1 MPCTTASAISPQQMS
16 RIPAV
21 RLRQVPSKL
30 AAGKDH
36 TDPMRK
42 IVLATIGSLG
52 DLHPFIAISLVLKA
66 RGFAVVLAVPADHV
80 AKVKATGLTGVAIVG
95 GFDALTETLGMPP
108 DQVAKRIMADQT
120 YLMNRILMPWL
131 ADSTTALDDAMEGAV
146 ALVASLFV
154 FAAPIVAETRG
165 VPLVNVLLQPMAT
178 FSAYAPPRTPDFAM
192 MAHAPTGPI
201 GRAWNRSVYRVM
213 RGVLRHRYGRPVD
226 AVRKTRGLPPSRQAL
241 LLETP
246 ASADLTLCCYSPDIA
261 PRQPDFPDI
270 AHVTGFAIFDSDTG
284 APETLDPALESFL
297 AAGPPSLVFTLGSF
311 AIFAPGDFYPTA
323 AATARALGLRAVLL
337 TGSDDQAAAS
347 EHVHVCRYA
356 PHSLLFPRACAI
368 IHHGGA
374 GSTGQALRAGKAQ
387 LVVPHMGDQYD
398 NGHRIQSIGVGKT
411 LSSKHFTIARA
422 GAAITAIL
430 TDRMRETAAQVGA
443 QVARENGAEAAA
455 DAIAALVVVRG

>member
-1 MPCTTASAISPQQMS
+1 MS

-52 DLHPFIAISLVLKA
+52 DLHPFIAIGLALKV
-66 RGFAVVLAVPADHV
+66 RGFTVVLAVPADHV
-80 AKVKATGLTGVAIVG
+80 AKVEAAGLTGVAIVG

-108 DQVAKRIMADQT
+108 DEVAKRIMADQT

-154 FAAPIVAETRG
+154 FAAPIVAEARG

-213 RGVLRHRYGRPVD
+213 LGVLRHRYGRTVD

-246 ASADLTLCCYSPDIA
+246 ASANLTLCCYSPAIA
-261 PRQPDFPDI
+261 PRQPDLPDI
-270 AHVTGFAIFDSDTG
+270 ARVTGFAIFDSDSG
-284 APETLDPALESFL
+284 APETLDPALEAFL
-297 AAGPPSLVFTLGSF
+297 AAGPLPLVFTLGSF
-311 AIFAPGDFYPTA
+311 ATFAPGNFY
-323 AATARALGLRAVLL
+323 ARTLGLRAVLL

>member
-1 MPCTTASAISPQQMS
+1 MS

-30 AAGKDH
+30 AAGKDN
-36 TDPMRK
+36 TEPMRK

-52 DLHPFIAISLVLKA
+52 DLHPFIAIGLALKA

-80 AKVKATGLTGVAIVG
+80 AKVEAAGLTGLAIVG

-108 DQVAKRIMADQT
+108 DLVAKRIMSDQT

-192 MAHAPTGPI
+192 MAHAPTGLI
-201 GRAWNRSVYRVM
+201 GRAWNRSVYRIM
-213 RGVLRHRYGRPVD
+213 RCVLLHRYGRAVD

-246 ASADLTLCCYSPDIA
+246 ASAALTLCCYSPAIA
-261 PRQPDFPDI
+261 PRQPDLPDI
-270 AHVTGFAIFDSDTG
+270 ARVTGFAIFDSDTG
-284 APETLDPALESFL
+284 APERLDPAIKAFL
-297 AAGPPSLVFTLGSF
+297 AAGPAPLVFTLGSF
-311 AIFAPGDFYPTA
+311 ATFAPGDFYATA
-323 AATARALGLRAVLL
+323 ASTAGTLGLRAVLL
-337 TGSDDQAAAS
+337 TGSDDQTAAS
-347 EHVHVCRYA
+347 EHIHVCRYA
-356 PHSLLFPRACAI
+356 PHSLLFPLACAI
-368 IHHGGA
+368 VHHGGA
-374 GSTGQALRAGKAQ
+374 GSTGQALRAGKPQ

-398 NGHRIQSIGVGKT
+398 NGHRIQSIGVGNA
-411 LSSKHFTIARA
+411 LSSKHFTIAHA

-430 TDRMRETAAQVGA
+430 TARMRATAADIGA

-455 DAIAALVVVRG
+455 DEIVTLLATRD